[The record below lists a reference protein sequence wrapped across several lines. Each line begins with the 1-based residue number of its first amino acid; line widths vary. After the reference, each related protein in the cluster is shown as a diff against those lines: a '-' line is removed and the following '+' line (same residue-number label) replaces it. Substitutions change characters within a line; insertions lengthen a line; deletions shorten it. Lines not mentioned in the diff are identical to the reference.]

1 MEVSV
6 ENILYDCGFTQIK
19 NTKEEIVRLVN
30 EITRKYNIMNSNY
43 EDIIN
48 FLIKFNNLSV
58 DASVALRKSMKN
70 YCFHGGFQ
78 VSLQYIIDEYEYLFD
93 EYIDI
98 QQRTN
103 EILFPIGNG
112 FGEIL
117 SISDKNKIYISD
129 ISVADNWDEFLNKL
143 VLNMYQNL

>member
-1 MEVSV
+1 MEISV
-6 ENILYDCGFTQIK
+6 ENVLNDCGFSQIK
-19 NTKEEIVRLVN
+19 NNKEDIVRLVN
-30 EITRKYNIMNSNY
+30 YIKSKYNITNSNY

-48 FLIKFNNLSV
+48 FLIKFNNFSV
-58 DASVALRKSMKN
+58 DASVALRKSMKV
-70 YCFHGGFQ
+70 YYFHGGFQ

-93 EYIDI
+93 EYTDI

-112 FGEIL
+112 FSEIL

-129 ISVADNWDEFLNKL
+129 ILVADNWDEFLNKL
-143 VLNMYQNL
+143 VLNLYKDL